1 MAKRREVTAVEGATP
16 GAGLRGE
23 AGAASAR
30 PRLADEVYDF
40 LLSQLMTLRIE
51 PDARVT
57 IDALARELGVSQT
70 PIRDALSRLEADGLV
85 VRVHLAGY
93 RVAPQ
98 ITRQQFEDLVEIRL
112 LLEPSVARH
121 AAERMTPAQTE
132 QLRGLLEDMAR
143 PQAGDQHLAY
153 GIFGRRDA
161 AFHDLIAVGGGN
173 RVVRETLARL
183 HTHVHLFRLLYDAKV
198 TNEAMDEHAEILEA
212 IAARDADGAA
222 YAMRRHILRSGERFR
237 PIFERMAAPVKK

>member
-1 MAKRREVTAVEGATP
+1 MAKAR
-16 GAGLRGE
+16 GAG
-23 AGAASAR
+23 AGFGGSEEHADGRQR
-30 PRLADEVYDF
+30 PRLADDVYDF

-70 PIRDALSRLEADGLV
+70 PIRDALNRLAADGLV

-98 ITRQQFEDLVEIRL
+98 ISRQQFEDLVEIRL
-112 LLEPSVARH
+112 LLEPSAARH
-121 AAERMTPAQTE
+121 AAERMSPE
-132 QLRGLLEDMAR
+132 QAESLRYLVEDMAT
-143 PQAGDQHLAY
+143 PQEGDQHLAY

-161 AFHDLIAVGGGN
+161 AFHDLIAEGGGN
-173 RVVRETLARL
+173 RLTRETLARL
-183 HTHVHLFRLLYDAKV
+183 HTHVHLFRLLYDSKV
-198 TNEAMDEHAEILEA
+198 THEAMDEHEEILKA
-212 IAARDADGAA
+212 IVARDADGAA

-237 PIFERMAAPVKK
+237 PIFETLGGPSRS